1 MNKKKS
7 WILQNLIQYERSNTN
22 NVLKYD
28 KRYEELL
35 ELVRGWSV
43 LKLDRILIA
52 VVEKEQIQIW
62 NLWL

>member
-52 VVEKEQIQIW
+52 VVEKEQI
-62 NLWL
+62 